1 MFKIPGHKQISGTVR
16 HTLVNGVHN
25 VRTQMAVSIQIDV
38 SSTSYYQSKE
48 IKHAES
54 LIFFKAFTLYIT
66 EGVTNMLFLNY
77 SICLMR

>member
-1 MFKIPGHKQISGTVR
+1 MFKIPGHKQICGTVR

-25 VRTQMAVSIQIDV
+25 VRTQMAVSIQVDV

-54 LIFFKAFTLYIT
+54 LIFFLRLSPYISLKALQMCYF
-66 EGVTNMLFLNY
+66 
-77 SICLMR
+77 

>member
-1 MFKIPGHKQISGTVR
+1 MFKIPGHQQISGTAR

-25 VRTQMAVSIQIDV
+25 VRTQMAVSIEVDV

-54 LIFFKAFTLYIT
+54 LIFF
-66 EGVTNMLFLNY
+66 
-77 SICLMR
+77 

>member
-1 MFKIPGHKQISGTVR
+1 MKFFSHKHTAARTYMFKIPGHKQISGTVR

-25 VRTQMAVSIQIDV
+25 VRTQMAVSIQVDV

-54 LIFFKAFTLYIT
+54 LIFF
-66 EGVTNMLFLNY
+66 
-77 SICLMR
+77 

>member
-54 LIFFKAFTLYIT
+54 LIFF
-66 EGVTNMLFLNY
+66 
-77 SICLMR
+77 

>member
-38 SSTSYYQSKE
+38 SSTSYYQCKE

-54 LIFFKAFTLYIT
+54 LIFFKAFTLHIT

-77 SICLMR
+77 SVCLMR